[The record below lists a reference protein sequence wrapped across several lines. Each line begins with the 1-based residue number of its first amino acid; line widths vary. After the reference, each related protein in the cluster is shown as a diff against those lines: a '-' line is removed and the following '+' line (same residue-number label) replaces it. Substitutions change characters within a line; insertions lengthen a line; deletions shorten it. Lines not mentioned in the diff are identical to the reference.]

1 MTWLCLIMP
10 ALLAALAG
18 ETVAARVVHG
28 SATDAGTFACVTV
41 AEDGGDG
48 GVVENAD
55 SLAGVYLN
63 MSDWFSLRRLV
74 EGRRNDLSPFMAC
87 FSDALLCS
95 WLNRPEQA
103 CDAIG
108 RLLSEYGTYIDGVNR
123 VSMTML
129 LAMNLEK
136 SGRCAEAAAVAG
148 NMAGVADGSVPAD
161 YAAELRRMEA
171 RYGELAR
178 YDLYVRSGKTE
189 TEIPFRV
196 ADVGDEGARMI
207 EIDGRLNGR
216 RIGCMFD
223 TGAGVNVVTPR
234 VAEEY
239 GLDMLDA
246 EVAAEGVDVGTGRI
260 AVARE
265 LVLGGVRFRNVPFYV
280 LDMSTGNEKAD
291 AVLSELDAVIG
302 VPVMER
308 LGCIEIDFGRGRMKL
323 SENLPDVQTAG
334 WVPMHAAN
342 SVLHIEV
349 ERSGARLPFALDTG
363 SCSSHFDGRYYA
375 ENRDF
380 VDIAARRDTVS
391 LAGFGG
397 TATVAAAVLP
407 RACFDV
413 GGRRCCFRRMAVY
426 LPDSGDAAA
435 AGDYGV
441 FGIDLLLRFDR
452 VWIDMKS
459 MCLGV
464 GTPIPEDQDM

>member
-1 MTWLCLIMP
+1 MVRWLIM
-10 ALLAALAG
+10 ATLAALAAG
-18 ETVAARVVHG
+18 TVAAGVVHKAAAG
-28 SATDAGTFACVTV
+28 AGTFACVTA
-41 AEDGGDG
+41 AEEGCEDAVG
-48 GVVENAD
+48 ENAD
-55 SLAGVYLN
+55 SLAGVYIN

-74 EGRRNDLSPFMAC
+74 EGRRDDLSPFMAC

-95 WLNRPEQA
+95 WSNRPEEA

-108 RLLSEYGTYIDGVNR
+108 RLLSEYCAYIDGVNR
-123 VSMTML
+123 VAMTML

-136 SGRCAEAAAVAG
+136 SGRCADAAAVAG
-148 NMAGVADGSVPAD
+148 NMAGVSDGAVTED

-171 RYGELAR
+171 RYRELAR
-178 YDLYVRSGKTE
+178 YDLYARSGRAE
-189 TEIPFRV
+189 AEMPFRV
-196 ADVGDEGARMI
+196 ADVRDGGVRMI

-216 RIGCMFD
+216 RIGCLFD

-239 GLDMLDA
+239 GMDMLDA
-246 EVAAEGVDVGTGRI
+246 EVAAEGVDVGMGRI

-291 AVLSELDAVIG
+291 ALLTTIDAVVG
-302 VPVMER
+302 VPIMER
-308 LGCIEIDFGRGRMKL
+308 LGCIEIDFGRGRMKVGGT
-323 SENLPDVQTAG
+323 LPDAG
-334 WVPMHAAN
+334 AAGCVPMHAADN
-342 SVLHIEV
+342 VLHIEV
-349 ERSGARLPFALDTG
+349 ERSGARMPFALDTG
-363 SCSSHFDGRYYA
+363 SCSSHFDGRYYV

-426 LPDSGDAAA
+426 LPKDAAGDADV
-435 AGDYGV
+435 DYGV

-459 MCLGV
+459 MRLGV
-464 GTPIPEDQDM
+464 GTLLPEASEI

>member
-1 MTWLCLIMP
+1 MVRWLVM
-10 ALLAALAG
+10 ATLAALAG
-18 ETVAARVVHG
+18 ETVAAGVVHKAAAG
-28 SATDAGTFACVTV
+28 VGTFACVTA
-41 AEDGGDG
+41 AEEGCEDAVG
-48 GVVENAD
+48 ENAD
-55 SLAGVYLN
+55 SLAGVYIN

-74 EGRRNDLSPFMAC
+74 EERRDDLSPFMAC

-95 WLNRPEQA
+95 WSNRPEQA

-108 RLLSEYGTYIDGVNR
+108 RLLSEYGACIDGVNR
-123 VSMTML
+123 LSMTML

-136 SGRCAEAAAVAG
+136 SGRCAEAAAAAE
-148 NMAGVADGSVPAD
+148 NMCASDGPVPED
-161 YAAELRRMEA
+161 YAAELRRMAA
-171 RYGELAR
+171 RYRELAR
-178 YDLYVRSGKTE
+178 YDLYVRSGRSE
-189 TEIPFRV
+189 AEIQFRV
-196 ADVGDEGARMI
+196 AGVGDDGVRMI

-216 RIGCMFD
+216 RIGCLFD

-239 GLDMLDA
+239 GMDMLDA
-246 EVAAEGVDVGTGRI
+246 EVAAEGVDVGMGRI

-291 AVLSELDAVIG
+291 ALLTTIDAVVG
-302 VPVMER
+302 VPIMER
-308 LGCIEIDFGRGRMKL
+308 LGCIEIDFGRGRMKVGGT
-323 SENLPDVQTAG
+323 LPDAGAAG

-342 SVLHIEV
+342 NVLHIEV
-349 ERSGARLPFALDTG
+349 ERSGVRMPFALDTG

-426 LPDSGDAAA
+426 LPKDAA
-435 AGDYGV
+435 GDVDVDYGV

-452 VWIDMKS
+452 VWIDMKL
-459 MCLGV
+459 MRLGV
-464 GTPIPEDQDM
+464 GTLLPEASEM